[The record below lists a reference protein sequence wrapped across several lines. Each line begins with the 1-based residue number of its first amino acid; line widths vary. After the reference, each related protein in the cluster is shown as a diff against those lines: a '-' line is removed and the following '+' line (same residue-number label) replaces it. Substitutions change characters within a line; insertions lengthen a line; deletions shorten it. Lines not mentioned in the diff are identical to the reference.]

1 MPRPT
6 ISDLAQAAGVSVSTI
21 DRVLNGRN
29 PVRRDTAERVLAA
42 AEQIGFYATSAIKQR
57 LGTDRPDCKLGFLL
71 QQGSRIFY
79 RDLGNALIEA
89 SKACTT
95 ARVDPKVE
103 FMDDLSADTVAS
115 EIRRLGSRM
124 DALGVVAAQHPKIAQ
139 AIDKLG
145 EDGVPVFA
153 LISELSSQ
161 CGVGYV
167 GLDNWKVGRTAAWM
181 FTHICKKPGKIGIL
195 VGSHRYRCQ
204 ELNEIGCR
212 SYFREHAPEFQLL
225 EPLSTF
231 EDKRIAEELTRDL
244 LEREPELAGLY
255 FAGGGIT
262 GGTKAIRE
270 MGLAGQ
276 LVTVGHE
283 LMDITRAAL
292 LDAAL
297 SIVISHPL
305 QRMGSEVVSVMVAA
319 ATAGASK
326 PLPAT
331 QLPFDIF
338 TSENLL

>member
-1 MPRPT
+1 MSRPT
-6 ISDLAQAAGVSVSTI
+6 ITDLARAAGVSVSTI

-29 PVRRDTAERVLAA
+29 PVRRNTAERVLAA
-42 AEQIGFYATSAIKQR
+42 AEQIGFYATGAIKQR
-57 LGTDRPDCKLGFLL
+57 LGPERPDCKLGFLL
-71 QQGSRIFY
+71 QQASRIFY
-79 RDLGNALIEA
+79 RDLGNALMEA

-95 ARVDPKVE
+95 ARIDPKVE
-103 FMDDLSADTVAS
+103 FMDDLSSDTVAD
-115 EIRRLGSRM
+115 EILRLGSRV
-124 DALGVVAAQHPKIAQ
+124 DALAVVAAQHPKIAQ

-225 EPLSTF
+225 EPFSSF
-231 EDKRIAEELTRDL
+231 EDKRIAEELARDL
-244 LEREPELAGLY
+244 LEREPDLAGLY
-255 FAGGGIT
+255 IAGGGIT
-262 GGTKAIRE
+262 GATKAVRE
-270 MGLAGQ
+270 MGFAGR
-276 LVTVGHE
+276 LVTIGHE

-292 LDAAL
+292 LDGAL

-305 QRMGSEVVSVMVAA
+305 QRMASEAVSAMAAA
-319 ATAGASK
+319 ATNGASK

-331 QLPFDIF
+331 QLSFEIF
-338 TSENLL
+338 TSENL